1 MSLTPD
7 VASQTSL
14 ALSARG
20 AAQAQA
26 MSQPLKQGVGQA
38 AKMAGSANPGQSHK
52 MPEKSFGKIL
62 DSLTPEKAAAAGMSP
77 EAQKTLTAQAM
88 NKRFAPGQSEEKK
101 MREACEGF
109 ESVFIGQMLKEMRK
123 TVQKDGL
130 LHGKDEDQYVAMFD
144 EELSK
149 TLARQGGI
157 GLADFMQQQ
166 LAARAGANA
175 ASPIPPA
182 EAGLRRSASDTMPL
196 TAPGKPMQKGFRD
209 KGLQPLQAAG
219 SALGQAVVHVSDAV
233 RAATPGSA
241 NTSAASANNRTEG
254 PATGQRP
261 GSLAGTPSQHLGK
274 PGAQYLQGADAQLA
288 QAGGGFLSPVSGEIS
303 SEFGWRRDPFT
314 GQRAWHNGLD
324 IAAPEGTPVRAARDG
339 TVVFSGRERG
349 YGNLVIVEHAG
360 GVRTYYGHNKSNAVA
375 EGQTVAAGQVL
386 AQVGQTGRA
395 TGPHLHFEVRVEGK
409 SVDPANQGGARLAAA
424 SEPGIPIPVL

>member
-7 VASQTSL
+7 AAAQTSA

-26 MSQPLKQGVGQA
+26 MSQPLNHARIQANGQA
-38 AKMAGSANPGQSHK
+38 PK

-62 DSLTPEKAAAAGMSP
+62 ESLTPEKAAAAGMSP

-88 NKRFAPGQSEEKK
+88 NKRFAPGPSEEKK
-101 MREACEGF
+101 LREACEGF

-130 LHGKDEDQYVAMFD
+130 LHGKEEDQYVAMFD

-149 TLARQGGI
+149 TLTKQGGM

-166 LAARAGANA
+166 LATRAGANA
-175 ASPIPPA
+175 ARPVPPA
-182 EAGLRRSASDTMPL
+182 EAGLRRSASDTMAL
-196 TAPGKPMQKGFRD
+196 AAPGKPMQRSFRD
-209 KGLQPLQAAG
+209 KGLAPLQAAG
-219 SALGQAVVHVSDAV
+219 SLQGHAVVLASDAV
-233 RAATPGSA
+233 RPGMRPNADS
-241 NTSAASANNRTEG
+241 SPASPDSLAQK
-254 PATGQRP
+254 PKA
-261 GSLAGTPSQHLGK
+261 SLAGTPSQHLGT
-274 PGAQYLQGADAQLA
+274 PGAQYLQGKDAQLA
-288 QAGGGFLSPVSGEIS
+288 AAGQFISPVSGEVT
-303 SEFGWRRDPFT
+303 SEYGWRRDPFT
-314 GQRAWHNGLD
+314 GQRAWHGGMD

-349 YGNLVIVEHAG
+349 YGNLVVVEHEG
-360 GVRTYYGHNKSNAVA
+360 GVRTYYGHNKANEVT
-375 EGQTVAAGQVL
+375 EGQSVKAGQVL

-395 TGPHLHFEVRVEGK
+395 TGPHLHFEVRVDGR
-409 SVDPANQGGARLAAA
+409 SVDPASQGGARLAAA
-424 SEPGIPIPVL
+424 TGPEIQVPVL

>member
-7 VASQTSL
+7 VAAQTSA

-26 MSQPLKQGVGQA
+26 MSQPLNHAKVQANRQAAGAAAGQA
-38 AKMAGSANPGQSHK
+38 PK

-62 DSLTPEKAAAAGMSP
+62 ESLTPEKAAAAGMSP

-88 NKRFAPGQSEEKK
+88 NKRFAPGPSEEKK
-101 MREACEGF
+101 LREACEGF

-130 LHGKDEDQYVAMFD
+130 LHRKEEDQYVAMFD

-149 TLARQGGI
+149 TLTKQGGI

-166 LAARAGANA
+166 LATRAGANTA
-175 ASPIPPA
+175 MPVPPA
-182 EAGLRRSASDTMPL
+182 EGGLRRSASETMAL
-196 TAPGKPMQKGFRD
+196 AAPGKPMQRSFRD
-209 KGLQPLQAAG
+209 KGLRPLQAAG
-219 SALGQAVVHVSDAV
+219 SLQGNAVVLASDAV
-233 RAATPGSA
+233 RPGMRAGANASTAAA
-241 NTSAASANNRTEG
+241 DAQAM
-254 PATGQRP
+254 QRP
-261 GSLAGTPSQHLGK
+261 GSLAGTPSQHLGQ
-274 PGAQYLQGADAQLA
+274 PGSQYLQGQDAKLA
-288 QAGGGFLSPVSGEIS
+288 QTAEGFVSPVSGELT
-303 SEFGWRRDPFT
+303 SEYGWRRDPFT
-314 GQRAWHNGLD
+314 GQRAWHAGID

-349 YGNLVIVEHAG
+349 YGNLVVVEHEG
-360 GVRTYYGHNKSNAVA
+360 GVRTYYGHNKANEVA
-375 EGQTVAAGQVL
+375 EGQGVKAGQVL

-395 TGPHLHFEVRVEGK
+395 TGPHLHFEVRVDGR
-409 SVDPANQGGARLAAA
+409 SVDPASQGGTRIAAA
-424 SEPGIPIPVL
+424 TAPEIQVPVL

>member
-7 VASQTSL
+7 VAAQTSA
-14 ALSARG
+14 ALSARS

-26 MSQPLKQGVGQA
+26 MSQPLNHAKVQTNRQAAGAAGGQA
-38 AKMAGSANPGQSHK
+38 PK

-88 NKRFAPGQSEEKK
+88 NKRFAPGPSEEKK
-101 MREACEGF
+101 LREACEGF

-130 LHGKDEDQYVAMFD
+130 LHGKEEDQYVAMFD

-149 TLARQGGI
+149 TLTKQGGI

-166 LAARAGANA
+166 LATRAGANA
-175 ASPIPPA
+175 ARPVPPA
-182 EAGLRRSASDTMPL
+182 EAGLRRSASETMAL
-196 TAPGKPMQKGFRD
+196 AAPGKPMQRSFRD
-209 KGLQPLQAAG
+209 KGLMPLQAAG
-219 SALGQAVVHVSDAV
+219 SLQGNAVVLASDAV
-233 RAATPGSA
+233 RPGMRAAA
-241 NTSAASANNRTEG
+241 NASAAAD
-254 PATGQRP
+254 AQAVQRP
-261 GSLAGTPSQHLGK
+261 GTLAGTPSQHLGM
-274 PGAQYLQGADAQLA
+274 PGAQYLQGQDAQLA
-288 QAGGGFLSPVSGEIS
+288 AAGQFISPISGERT
-303 SEFGWRRDPFT
+303 SEYGWRRDPFT
-314 GQRAWHNGLD
+314 GQRAWHAGID

-349 YGNLVIVEHAG
+349 YGNLVVVEHEG
-360 GVRTYYGHNKSNAVA
+360 GVRTYYGHNKANEVA
-375 EGQTVAAGQVL
+375 EGQSVKAGQVL

-395 TGPHLHFEVRVEGK
+395 TGPHLHFEVRVDGR
-409 SVDPANQGGARLAAA
+409 SVDPASQGGAKLAAA
-424 SEPGIPIPVL
+424 TGPEIQVPVL